1 MITIRVIEGIIC
13 IIFGLLCVLSYKSQ
27 SLKWAAMRERR
38 AKKLR
43 EIGVRSNDY
52 QISKLELRTIQ
63 ASILIGGMFFL
74 VTGLLVLFG
83 VIS

>member
-13 IIFGLLCVLSYKSQ
+13 IVFGLLCVLSYKSQ

-43 EIGVRSNDY
+43 EIGLRSKDY
-52 QISKLELRTIQ
+52 QISKTQLRTIQ
-63 ASILIGGMFFL
+63 ASIMIGGIVFL
-74 VTGLLVLFG
+74 VMGLLVLLG
-83 VIS
+83 IIS